1 MDQVNHQ
8 EKIENY
14 LQEISTNLKRLADLQ
29 EPPKPAKWVEGEPP
43 IKDASRRFMG
53 GRFPPM
59 SGNHYHGK
67 PELKR
72 EYNSARSVRSPNKR

>member
-29 EPPKPAKWVEGEPP
+29 DPPRPAQWIEGEPP
-43 IKDASRRFMG
+43 VTKRFMG
-53 GRFPPM
+53 GRFPPL